1 MDLPEEA
8 TRPIAECKTVLQVAV
23 DAGHFSI
30 QVRTAGEVVVIKG
43 KIGITAGEMVITADE
58 MVMTTGDM
66 VITEGKIGITAGE
79 MVMSTGGLMITANE
93 MVITWGEMVRMAG
106 ETVITSGEMMITS
119 GEMVITSGEMVI
131 LIDGPQVPS
140 NGGVGSVQSKAPTGG
155 LREVDRRH
163 EVSLQVQ
170 SRSWPDQTRKD
181 AKQMT
186 FPTRYDWLQ
195 TALATTIHI
204 HIGEVW

>member
-30 QVRTAGEVVVIKG
+30 QVRTAGEVVVIK
-43 KIGITAGEMVITADE
+43 
-58 MVMTTGDM
+58 
-66 VITEGKIGITAGE
+66 GKIGITAGE

-163 EVSLQVQ
+163 EVSLQVH

-186 FPTRYDWLQ
+186 FPTYYDWLQ
-195 TALATTIHI
+195 TGLSSALPRRRTRVTTP
-204 HIGEVW
+204 G